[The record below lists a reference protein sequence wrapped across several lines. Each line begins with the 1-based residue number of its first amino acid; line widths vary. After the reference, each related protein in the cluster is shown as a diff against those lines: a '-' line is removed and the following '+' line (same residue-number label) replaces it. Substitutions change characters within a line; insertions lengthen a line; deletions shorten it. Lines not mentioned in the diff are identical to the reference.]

1 LKAGL
6 SFLKRKVEG
15 QREGQISFLK
25 VHQIKSNPN
34 QFVIV
39 VHTNSLLIQVH
50 AGSVIEQMDTLLVLK
65 GMVERNKADYQP
77 DLTANLEN
85 SILSKLQLLS
95 EDYLLELIDIGV

>member
-1 LKAGL
+1 
-6 SFLKRKVEG
+6 
-15 QREGQISFLK
+15 
-25 VHQIKSNPN
+25 
-34 QFVIV
+34 
-39 VHTNSLLIQVH
+39 
-50 AGSVIEQMDTLLVLK
+50 MDTLLVLK